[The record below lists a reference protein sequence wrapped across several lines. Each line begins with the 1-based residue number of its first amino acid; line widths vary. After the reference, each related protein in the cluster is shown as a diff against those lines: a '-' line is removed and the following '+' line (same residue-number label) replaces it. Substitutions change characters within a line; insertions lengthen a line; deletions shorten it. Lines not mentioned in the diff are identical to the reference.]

1 MGAGSLY
8 VVSST
13 IIQMVTREFASREF
27 AGRSSFGMKFA
38 NSSDAMP
45 AWSVHRLFSL
55 QGFPTFVGHISPFRC
70 ARNFDIVKLKFF
82 TFQSCWIITHML
94 KVLLRRKFLFLFPSF
109 FNINLLYMFKI
120 IQIAKNWNDTCV
132 RGLEISLWKVRK
144 YRPPLQSSQNN
155 SPRDLRKAVVR
166 FTTWFMHC
174 DVETSTKRFAFGKSL
189 WV

>member
-1 MGAGSLY
+1 MLNF
-8 VVSST
+8 VL
-13 IIQMVTREFASREF
+13 M
-27 AGRSSFGMKFA
+27 RSAFCRGGHYIRLH
-38 NSSDAMP
+38 
-45 AWSVHRLFSL
+45 VLFSVRSRIFSAYCPAL
-55 QGFPTFVGHISPFRC
+55 RGSILLPPRHPSVFARMARWQLLNANTF
-70 ARNFDIVKLKFF
+70 
-82 TFQSCWIITHML
+82 

-132 RGLEISLWKVRK
+132 RGLEISHWKVRK
-144 YRPPLQSSQNN
+144 YRPPLQSSQSN

-166 FTTWFMHC
+166 LTTWFMHC

>member
-1 MGAGSLY
+1 MTLCGGIIKTKYRAMKGNQSGLALARMSPWCPCKHPPHSIVAIQLKSSNLNSLKT
-8 VVSST
+8 VRCETELMST
-13 IIQMVTREFASREF
+13 LATSAT
-27 AGRSSFGMKFA
+27 
-38 NSSDAMP
+38 
-45 AWSVHRLFSL
+45 L
-55 QGFPTFVGHISPFRC
+55 
-70 ARNFDIVKLKFF
+70 IVEIFF
-82 TFQSCWIITHML
+82 I

-132 RGLEISLWKVRK
+132 RGLEISHWKVRK
-144 YRPPLQSSQNN
+144 YRPPLQSSQSN

-166 FTTWFMHC
+166 LTTWFMHC